1 MSEFKWSDTPTGLL
15 PVVDRDRKRW
25 RESKQFEESAK
36 RVLLR
41 YVKLL
46 AEICGNNLLQLPELG
61 EPSQENHR
69 NSQIHCGKMS
79 VAAQQS
85 KSSALTVLK

>member
-1 MSEFKWSDTPTGLL
+1 MKCLKWSDTPTSLL

-46 AEICGNNLLQLPELG
+46 AEICCNILLQLPESG
-61 EPSQENHR
+61 ETSQETIENP
-69 NSQIHCGKMS
+69 NSLWQDVSGC
-79 VAAQQS
+79 
-85 KSSALTVLK
+85 SAI